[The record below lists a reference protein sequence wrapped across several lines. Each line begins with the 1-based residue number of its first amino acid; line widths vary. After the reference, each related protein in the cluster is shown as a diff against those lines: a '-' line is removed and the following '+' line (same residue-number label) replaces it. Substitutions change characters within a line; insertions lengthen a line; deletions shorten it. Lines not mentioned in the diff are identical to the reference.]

1 MNPFS
6 ETPVTPAGRARSPA
20 AGASSGALPS
30 YSPHPTCPPR
40 AAPPSLSLGRSF
52 SQQVF
57 HVSSVLSASLPHDR
71 GSTFPVSHL
80 SGKQAASPTVLHAH
94 EHTCAQVKG
103 WSTGRRGAIGSLG
116 IRPGYN
122 SPGSKGPLLLREEE
136 RVRASTGFIRARVP
150 PPRPR
155 FQTHPSPNP
164 CSA

>member
-1 MNPFS
+1 M
-6 ETPVTPAGRARSPA
+6 TPAGRARSPA

-103 WSTGRRGAIGSLG
+103 WSTGRRGAIGSH
-116 IRPGYN
+116 REPGHSSWLQLTWLEGPPPAQGGRAGQGLN
-122 SPGSKGPLLLREEE
+122 WIHQGEGPSPPPQIPDAPLPKSLLRL
-136 RVRASTGFIRARVP
+136 TIFL
-150 PPRPR
+150 
-155 FQTHPSPNP
+155 
-164 CSA
+164 